1 MTSILKEEKIH
12 SSMQGLYQN
21 V

>member
-1 MTSILKEEKIH
+1 MHNTSNLKEEK
-12 SSMQGLYQN
+12 L

>member
-1 MTSILKEEKIH
+1 MHNSSILKEEK
-12 SSMQGLYQN
+12 L